1 MKKASIIAA
10 VSGNII
16 EWYDFALYMFLAPV
30 LAQNFFS
37 EDNHLSAMLST
48 FLIYA
53 IGFFIRPLGSIIFGH
68 LGDRL
73 GRTRTLKLSI
83 LLISLPTIAIGL
95 LPNYSYWGVYAGLAL
110 AVLRLIQG
118 ICIGGEFAGSMIYLT
133 EMAAGDRRAYL
144 SSMAN
149 NGSNFGILCA
159 TLVAAF
165 TSSAM
170 PEADFYAYGWRIPF
184 LIGGAFG
191 LLGLWFRR
199 DILETPIFES
209 LSSEKKLH
217 KFPIL
222 AVFRHH
228 KKAMLNI
235 CLLLVMSSIGSYVL
249 LEFMSTYLN
258 QYFGYSLTS
267 ALQIQSIYNLMTFG
281 LVVIAARY
289 SDRHGRRP
297 LLMLS
302 ALGYIIL
309 AIPCFYGLKVT
320 GHALYLLP
328 LVIFYCIEQATTP
341 ATIVELFP
349 SASRYTGISISY
361 NTTMAIVSGTAPL
374 LNTWLVAKFNDPM
387 VIAYYLMGG
396 ALISLPIIYFRLPK
410 EYGHGRNL
418 MHD

>member
-1 MKKASIIAA
+1 MKKASILAA

-30 LAQNFFS
+30 LAKNFFS
-37 EDNHLSAMLST
+37 EDDHLTAMLST

-73 GRTRTLKLSI
+73 GRTKTLKLSI
-83 LLISLPTIAIGL
+83 LLISLPTIGIGL
-95 LPNYSYWGVYAGLAL
+95 LPSYEHWGIFAGLTLAL
-110 AVLRLIQG
+110 LRVIQG

-133 EMAAGDRRAYL
+133 EMASGDKRAFL

-165 TSSAM
+165 TSSIM
-170 PEADFYAYGWRIPF
+170 PEAEFYAYGWRVPF
-184 LIGGAFG
+184 LIGGIFG
-191 LLGLWFRR
+191 LLGLWLRR
-199 DILETPIFES
+199 DILETPVFES
-209 LSSEKKLH
+209 LSTQKRLH
-217 KFPIL
+217 KFPVL

-258 QYFGYSLTS
+258 QYFGYSLKS
-267 ALQIQSIYNLMTFG
+267 ALQIQSVYNLITFG

-289 SDRHGRRP
+289 SDRYGRKP
-297 LLMLS
+297 LLMTS

-309 AIPCFYGLKVT
+309 AIPCFYLLKT
-320 GHALYLLP
+320 IGSAIFLLP

-374 LNTWLVAKFNDPM
+374 LNTWLVAKFNNPM
-387 VIAYYLMGG
+387 VIAYYLMAG